1 MMRIITAA
9 RDAELETTRELYL
22 TSTRKSTRSL
32 VGSRQSG
39 STCDLPSLVD
49 VGKCTSDRVCGK
61 PFTPIHFCY
70 MFMNV
75 AVQ

>member
-61 PFTPIHFCY
+61 
-70 MFMNV
+70 
-75 AVQ
+75 